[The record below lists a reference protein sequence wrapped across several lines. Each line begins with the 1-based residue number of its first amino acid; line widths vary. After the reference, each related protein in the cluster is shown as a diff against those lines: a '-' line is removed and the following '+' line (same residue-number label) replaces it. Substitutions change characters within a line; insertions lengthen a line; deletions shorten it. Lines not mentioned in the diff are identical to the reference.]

1 MMKGPSWHVENTIL
15 TLNVIFYVIVG
26 IVYLEAEL
34 TGKLVQRSYIV
45 LIENIGVVSLLACRN
60 INILI

>member
-26 IVYLEAEL
+26 IVYSEAEL

-60 INILI
+60 INIFI